1 MSTPDAADAEFLA
14 LLRRHIRDTMVA
26 DLRPVEDTD
35 DVFIRDDGRLVTIAI
50 ELDY

>member
-1 MSTPDAADAEFLA
+1 
-14 LLRRHIRDTMVA
+14 MVA